1 MGLNINT
8 LLNFFCGVAASE
20 GAEEKMEVGIGL
32 FDTWKKG
39 IIASSE
45 NKLDD
50 AAEKTFDIAIRD
62 FYVKKYPLA
71 DNPVD

>member
-8 LLNFFCGVAASE
+8 FLNFFAGVAGSE
-20 GAEEKMEVGIGL
+20 GAEEKMEFAVGL

-39 IIASSE
+39 IIAKTD
-45 NKLDD
+45 NILDD
-50 AAEKTFDIAIRD
+50 AAEKTFDIAVRD
-62 FYVKKYPLA
+62 FYVKKYPLE

>member
-1 MGLNINT
+1 MGLNFNT

-20 GAEEKMEVGIGL
+20 GAEQQVENAVGI

-39 IIASSE
+39 LIASSE

-50 AAEKTFDIAIRD
+50 AAEKTFDIAVRD
-62 FYVKKYPLA
+62 FYIKKYPLES
-71 DNPVD
+71 NPVD